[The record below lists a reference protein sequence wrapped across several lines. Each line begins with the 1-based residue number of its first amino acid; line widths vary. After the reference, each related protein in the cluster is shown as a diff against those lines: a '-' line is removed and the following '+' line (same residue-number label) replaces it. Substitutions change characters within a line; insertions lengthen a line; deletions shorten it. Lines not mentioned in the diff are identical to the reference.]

1 MKKHLKTLLFLLAF
15 CFYALQGQAQFE
27 GYQLSP
33 DAKIS
38 LITCSSGN
46 DLYAVFGHSAVRVQ
60 DPASG
65 MDIIFNYGT
74 FDFNEPNFYLKF
86 AQGKLRYKLSAAHF
100 SDFLYSYTMDNRSV
114 YEQVLNLTP
123 EQRQKYWGFLTHNFL
138 PENRFYLYDFF
149 FDNCATRIRDGLE
162 ATFPDNQIAFQLD
175 EFDRDY
181 TFRNLIDLYLP
192 PQPWGDFGI
201 DLALG
206 AVIDQEATPY
216 QYMFLPD
223 YLSKGF
229 ANATIMQNGH
239 MVPLTGLPQAV
250 FLQDTSRLPETPL
263 FTPLLLCW
271 VILVLV
277 TAITVFDFMRRRRSR
292 ALDFTLFLI
301 TGFLGVV
308 FLLLWFATDHQA
320 TANNFNLLWGI
331 PTHLIVAIY
340 IAKKVALPKWLEVY
354 LLLTAAI
361 SALLVIGW
369 PWWPQQFHMAFLP
382 IVLAIGMRAAY
393 TVWLSKKAPVPVTT
407 SKVKE
412 RI

>member
-1 MKKHLKTLLFLLAF
+1 MKKYFKTLLFTFVL

-33 DAKIS
+33 AAKIS

-86 AQGKLRYKLSAAHF
+86 ARGKLNYKLSVAYF

-123 EQRQKYWGFLTHNFL
+123 EQRQKYWNFLTNNYL

-162 ATFPDNQIAFQLD
+162 ATFPNNQIKFNISQ
-175 EFDRDY
+175 FDKDY

-206 AVIDQEATPY
+206 AKIDREATPY
-216 QYMFLPD
+216 EYMFLPD

-229 ANATIMQNGH
+229 ANATIEQNGQS
-239 MVPLTGLPQAV
+239 VPLTNLPQAV
-250 FLQDTSRLPETPL
+250 YLQDTSRLPETPL
-263 FTPLLLCW
+263 FTPFLLCW
-271 VILVLV
+271 VLLVLV
-277 TAITVFDFMRRRRSR
+277 LAFTAYDFMNRRRSR
-292 ALDFTLFLI
+292 GLDFTLFLV
-301 TGFLGVV
+301 TGFLGLM

-320 TANNFNLLWGI
+320 TANNYNLMWGI
-331 PTHLIVAIY
+331 PTHLIAAFY
-340 IAKKVALPKWLEVY
+340 IGRREMPKWMGTY
-354 LLLTAAI
+354 LLITAIIA
-361 SALLVIGW
+361 ALLVVAW
-369 PWWPQQFHMAFLP
+369 PWWPQEFNMAFLP
-382 IVLAIGMRAAY
+382 IVLSLGVRAAY
-393 TVWLSKKAPVPVTT
+393 NVWFLRKVEVTVTKA
-407 SKVKE
+407 KVKE
-412 RI
+412 TI